1 MSNLIDALILKYQ
14 GEVEVA
20 RANIDVLLNNPTGV
34 ADHPDMAETL
44 DGLVKHNGSVM
55 DKSGYDSILGKNIF
69 KGKINFLKHPY
80 LILKESPALIALKS

>member
-1 MSNLIDALILKYQ
+1 MSDLINALILKYQ

-44 DGLVKHNGSVM
+44 DGLVKKLSDAEEQLNTLTS
-55 DKSGYDSILGKNIF
+55 
-69 KGKINFLKHPY
+69 LKDQ
-80 LILKESPALIALKS
+80 KEFIQD

>member
-44 DGLVKHNGSVM
+44 DGLVKKLSDAEEQLNTLTS
-55 DKSGYDSILGKNIF
+55 
-69 KGKINFLKHPY
+69 LKDQ
-80 LILKESPALIALKS
+80 KEFIQD